1 MSLRDM
7 LEATNNRVNELEV
20 QSLSFA
26 EEREK
31 FDQFKQELLRKYQQ
45 VRQLKEYLVSNQ
57 TDKLASVLADPNRFE
72 RCAKLGTLERNC
84 DKLEEYYLQCIQ
96 DVKEARLEISEFMN

>member
-1 MSLRDM
+1 MSLRDV

-31 FDQFKQELLRKYQQ
+31 FDKFKQELLRKYQQ

-72 RCAKLGTLERNC
+72 RCAKLGTLE
-84 DKLEEYYLQCIQ
+84 EYYLQCIQ